1 MSQQGTWCDTLIIQ
15 AVAEKLNIT
24 ESYSYYRIQS
34 TFRRYECQ
42 STFVNPLFADMNVI
56 GPLHFTEGVQTI
68 HLGHIDELRYVS
80 TVQLDFAPG
89 PVNNN
94 TVLVTSE
101 TNSALSKENNLKRK
115 RNAYMRE

>member
-1 MSQQGTWCDTLIIQ
+1 MSIH
-15 AVAEKLNIT
+15 
-24 ESYSYYRIQS
+24 
-34 TFRRYECQ
+34 FCQ
-42 STFVNPLFADMNVI
+42 STIRRHECYWAP
-56 GPLHFTEGVQTI
+56 FTEGVQTI

-115 RNAYMRE
+115 RNAYTRE